1 MKREVLEG
9 IVEITQKEFQDD
21 RGSFMESFNSKQFN
35 NSLKIEGPWPTG
47 GAGPGESVGLVA

>member
-35 NSLKIEGPWPTG
+35 NSLKKILLC
-47 GAGPGESVGLVA
+47 SR